1 MSIKKEEEHY
11 YQRSK
16 KRERFDKRLVLK
28 IVSEVEAG
36 VPRKQLMEKYGCGKA
51 TIDDWM
57 RQYGSAGYQASKR
70 EIRSNLEKHTI
81 VRAIIEGHMTV
92 AEAKVAYQISVS
104 KTIYSW
110 IRAYQKD
117 NDIFIE
123 EKAPPMAIKKRSTSS
138 DIKDLQQALKDAE
151 LKIETLNTMID
162 IAEEELKIDIRKKS
176 GAKQSN
182 K

>member
-1 MSIKKEEEHY
+1 MSIKKEEENY
-11 YQRSK
+11 YQRTSK
-16 KRERFDKRLVLK
+16 KSRFDKRLVVK
-28 IVSEVEAG
+28 IVRDVESG

-51 TIDDWM
+51 SIDDWM

-70 EIRSNLEKHTI
+70 EILTNLEKHTI
-81 VRAIIEGHMTV
+81 VRAILEGHMTV
-92 AEAKVAYQISVS
+92 EEAKVAYQISVS

-123 EKAPPMAIKKRSTSS
+123 EKVPSMSIKKRSISS
-138 DIKDLQQALKDAE
+138 DVKDLQQALKEAE
-151 LKIETLNTMID
+151 LKIEALNTMID